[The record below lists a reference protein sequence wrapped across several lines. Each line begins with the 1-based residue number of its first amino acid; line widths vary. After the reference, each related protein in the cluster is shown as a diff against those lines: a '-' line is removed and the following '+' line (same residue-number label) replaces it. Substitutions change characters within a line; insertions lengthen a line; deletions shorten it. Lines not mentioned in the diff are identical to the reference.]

1 MKILKIGVG
10 KHTKSMVQKRPHG
23 STIFRADRYPAWILS
38 SFPAP
43 WFWAIKELTA
53 EAKPSEVIQEIDSIC
68 APTFCTAT
76 AASPYPATSL
86 AMVMEMPVNTRL
98 CRQEGSP
105 SRKIS
110 EAFLES
116 GACSKWIWWNRI
128 WSWLAKNKKSSVT
141 TICAMI
147 VAMAAPVTFNAGN
160 GPIPKIRSGSRM
172 MLITSPTLVE
182 RKAGWLFPIAVNS
195 PVNIWFKNENIT
207 SPHVIIR

>member
-53 EAKPSEVIQEIDSIC
+53 EAKSSEVIQEIDSIC

-76 AASPYPATSL
+76 AAHHIRNQSCYGHGNASKYKTL
-86 AMVMEMPVNTRL
+86 QTGRK
-98 CRQEGSP
+98 P

-160 GPIPKIRSGSRM
+160 GPI
-172 MLITSPTLVE
+172 
-182 RKAGWLFPIAVNS
+182 RKSEADPEWC
-195 PVNIWFKNENIT
+195 W
-207 SPHVIIR
+207 